1 MRIYIG
7 VDKKSVPLESLPSV
21 SIASATLGI
30 RLFAKAHG
38 FKTGNITTAPG
49 EFWLWRGKTIKH
61 FENSDLDKF
70 EFPYWI
76 GN

>member
-1 MRIYIG
+1 MRIMIAF
-7 VDKKSVPLESLPSV
+7 DKKTVPLSSLPS
-21 SIASATLGI
+21 SPIASATLRI
-30 RLFAKAHG
+30 RQFSAAHG

-70 EFPYWI
+70 EFSY
-76 GN
+76 